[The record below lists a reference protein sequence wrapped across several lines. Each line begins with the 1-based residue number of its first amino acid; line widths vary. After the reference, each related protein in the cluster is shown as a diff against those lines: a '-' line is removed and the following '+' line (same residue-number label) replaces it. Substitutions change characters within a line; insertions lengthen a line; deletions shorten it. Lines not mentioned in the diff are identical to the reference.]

1 MNGRA
6 VQAHPA
12 ERHLGT
18 PGPMLTAAPVGQR
31 KAAFLD
37 KDGTLIRDVPFNVDP
52 TRIELLPGVL
62 EGLQQLH
69 QRGFL
74 LFVVSNQ
81 PGLARGLFDEE
92 QLDAVWL
99 RLNALVAPAGLQF
112 EGFYYC
118 PHEAGQPG
126 LPLCSCHKPSPGLLW
141 RAAVEHNLDLHHS
154 WMIGDILH
162 DVEAGHGAGC
172 RSALID
178 NGGETEWRYGPTRV
192 PDVIAHDFLGAI
204 QLMEDRRH
212 QSKVR
217 RSRYGVLL

>member
-6 VQAHPA
+6 MQAHA
-12 ERHLGT
+12 ADSSLG
-18 PGPMLTAAPVGQR
+18 GGTAGVLAIPVAQR

-52 TRIELLPGVL
+52 ERIELLPGVI
-62 EGLQQLH
+62 EGLKQLR
-69 QRGFL
+69 QRGFS

-81 PGLARGLFDEE
+81 PGLAQGLFDEE
-92 QLDAVWL
+92 QLDAVWQ
-99 RLNALVAPAGLQF
+99 RLNELVQAAGLQF

-118 PHEAGQPG
+118 PHEVERSGQPM
-126 LPLCSCHKPSPGLLW
+126 CSCHKPRPGLLW

-192 PDVIAHDFLGAI
+192 PDVIAHDFLGVV
-204 QLMEDRRH
+204 QLMEDRRLMA
-212 QSKVR
+212 KAR
-217 RSRYGVLL
+217 RSRYGALL